1 MAEGFNNVS
10 DVVEVNDTKGIANI
24 YYTLAME
31 KIRDV
36 SANSSFVFCLLLFIF
51 NVVLEMIS

>member
-1 MAEGFNNVS
+1 MAEGFNNDS
-10 DVVEVNDTKGIANI
+10 DVMEVNDTKGSANI

-36 SANSSFVFCLLLFIF
+36 SANSAFMLFIIIHF
-51 NVVLEMIS
+51 